1 MTFFFYKKFRNVV
14 TFWAVRSQE
23 VTEAAVRRRAARWEP
38 RFTQVLWI
46 VLCRLHALS
55 LKPSTTKSRDSVFRW
70 HLSDVSKQEVCCNHR
85 KCEKDQRQRC
95 RLAQHDAAVGQVEWG
110 WLHGGGEHHQH
121 EAVSLLMISGMP
133 GVDRS
138 CDWSIW
144 NLFSVLRAISC
155 CSTTLHGLHPLPHHS
170 TWAEPPSCR
179 TNVSNCRKSL
189 TKWWSFKKLYLH
201 LVSETKTKHWFRIQ
215 SIISHTHTQR
225 AAPSVINNLSAE
237 SKSSHRPF
245 KRKWEQLLLT
255 TEQKLISIDLDW
267 ACDTD

>member
-1 MTFFFYKKFRNVV
+1 MTFLTKSLEMLSRSELWDHRKWQRPLWGGELHNV
-14 TFWAVRSQE
+14 
-23 VTEAAVRRRAARWEP
+23 
-38 RFTQVLWI
+38 QVLWI
-46 VLCRLHALS
+46 VLSCRLHALS
-55 LKPSTTKSRDSVFRW
+55 LKPSTTKSRDSVLRW
-70 HLSDVSKQEVCCNHR
+70 HLSDVSKQEVCCDHR

-144 NLFSVLRAISC
+144 NLFSVLRVISC
-155 CSTTLHGLHPLPHHS
+155 CSTTLHRLHPLPHHS

-201 LVSETKTKHWFRIQ
+201 LGSETENTG
-215 SIISHTHTQR
+215 S
-225 AAPSVINNLSAE
+225 E
-237 SKSSHRPF
+237 SN
-245 KRKWEQLLLT
+245 Q
-255 TEQKLISIDLDW
+255 
-267 ACDTD
+267 